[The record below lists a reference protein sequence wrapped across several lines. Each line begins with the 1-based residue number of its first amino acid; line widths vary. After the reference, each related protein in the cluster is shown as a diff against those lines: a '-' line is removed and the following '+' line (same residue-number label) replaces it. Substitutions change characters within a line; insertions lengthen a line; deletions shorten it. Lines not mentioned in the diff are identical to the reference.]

1 MISLCNSYELLI
13 FKRMNQALAYLQSR
27 IGLSFGEAHP
37 SPVGRWLNGTVR
49 AVESGEFV
57 ADFVVRPDMVNP
69 VGILHG
75 GIMATIMDEAI
86 GIAIYTLDDTNFFA
100 SINLAVDFLRSA
112 KLGEVITAHARVVRR
127 GRRIVNAECQ
137 VHNAS
142 GELLAKGSCN
152 CVMTE
157 MSKV

>member
-1 MISLCNSYELLI
+1 
-13 FKRMNQALAYLQSR
+13 
-27 IGLSFGEAHP
+27 
-37 SPVGRWLNGTVR
+37 
-49 AVESGEFV
+49 
-57 ADFVVRPDMVNP
+57 
-69 VGILHG
+69 LHG